1 MAYYSFLGQQK
12 VLGPGVLSLK
22 QVFGKP
28 QALWGGIRNGPQN
41 KSEHLSLGFPGHS
54 LMCSDDPRNP
64 APKTQS

>member
-28 QALWGGIRNGPQN
+28 QALGGIRKGPQN
-41 KSEHLSLGFPGHS
+41 KSEHLSLGFPSHS
-54 LMCSDDPRNP
+54 LMHSDDPRNS